1 MTQEVALEAHP
12 LDFNPNLNVQSVR
25 AVARY
30 NRLLEAQGAGQHV
43 DPDELEHYR
52 EAAYGK
58 VDKSE

>member
-1 MTQEVALEAHP
+1 MTQEVAVEAHP

-30 NRLLEAQGAGQHV
+30 NRLVEAKEAGQDV
-43 DPDELEHYR
+43 SDEDIEQYR

-58 VDKSE
+58 VDNA

>member
-12 LDFNPNLNVQSVR
+12 LDFNPSLNVQSVR

-43 DPDELEHYR
+43 DPDELERYR

>member
-1 MTQEVALEAHP
+1 MTQEVVVEAHP
-12 LDFNPNLNVQSVR
+12 LDFNPNINVQSVR

-30 NRLLEAQGAGQHV
+30 NRLLEAQGAGQDV
-43 DPDELEHYR
+43 DPDELERYR

>member
-1 MTQEVALEAHP
+1 MTQEVVVEAHP

-30 NRLLEAQGAGQHV
+30 NRLLEAQGAGQDV
-43 DPDELEHYR
+43 DLDELERYR

>member
-1 MTQEVALEAHP
+1 MTQEVAVEAHP
-12 LDFNPNLNVQSVR
+12 LDFNPNLNVQSAR

-30 NRLLEAQGAGQHV
+30 NRLVEAKEAGQDV
-43 DPDELEHYR
+43 DPGELEHYR

>member
-1 MTQEVALEAHP
+1 MTQEIPVEAHP

-30 NRLLEAQGAGQHV
+30 NRLLEAQGSGQDV
-43 DPDELEHYR
+43 DSAEIERYR

-58 VDKSE
+58 VDNG

>member
-1 MTQEVALEAHP
+1 MTQEVALETHP
-12 LDFNPNLNVQSVR
+12 LDFNPNINVQSVR

-30 NRLLEAQGAGQHV
+30 NRLVEAKEAGQDV
-43 DPDELEHYR
+43 SDEDIEQYR

>member
-1 MTQEVALEAHP
+1 MTKELGLTAHP

-43 DPDELEHYR
+43 DPDELERYR

>member
-12 LDFNPNLNVQSVR
+12 LDFNPNINVQSAR

-30 NRLLEAQGAGQHV
+30 NRLVEAKEAGQDV
-43 DPDELEHYR
+43 SDDELERYR

-58 VDKSE
+58 VDKE